1 MSNGFD
7 EREGE
12 EVRGGKTSLFRGS
25 VSSFLGM
32 KKEKRDKGGCCWRSR
47 ARHGENKDGQV
58 DKL

>member
-47 ARHGENKDGQV
+47 ARHGRK
-58 DKL
+58 